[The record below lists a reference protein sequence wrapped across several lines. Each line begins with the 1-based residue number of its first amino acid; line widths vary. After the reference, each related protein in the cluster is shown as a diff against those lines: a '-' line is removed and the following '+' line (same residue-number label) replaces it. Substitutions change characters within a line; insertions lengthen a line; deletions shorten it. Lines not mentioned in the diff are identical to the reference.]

1 MASIFNLK
9 SWVSLDDAAK
19 HLNPFFDEEIEVKD
33 LLRLVLDGHLQLS
46 INFVNH
52 TYGALGQ
59 AVGKDE
65 LQESDWEEMELPF
78 SGKQYV
84 LMLHDLYNDKWLREK
99 DQKKLQSITGVWDLT
114 IAGHGLYEV
123 EHLYY
128 LLSNGTGV
136 TKDTLGGIEVTQ
148 GNKTFVIYEPFHAD
162 KKKAEECQ
170 RERYE
175 KKNEYL
181 NKNNLP
187 SEVFHFNYY
196 DRRDW
201 YPSGVIPDDAIW
213 CIRTNELTRFVQSQI
228 QPTPEPQEIKD
239 LNPTERD
246 ALHNIIKALANMVID
261 PTAPK
266 EKEKSDEQRGKPPF
280 KNQTQLIEFLSDKE
294 SGLGEWRGLSKPNL
308 EKVFAKA
315 NKTDSP

>member
-1 MASIFNLK
+1 MASLFNLK
-9 SWVSLDDAAK
+9 SWVTLDDAVR

-148 GNKTFVIYEPFHAD
+148 GNKTFVIYEPFHVD
-162 KKKAEECQ
+162 KEKAKDCQ
-170 RERYE
+170 KERHE

-181 NKNNLP
+181 KKNNLP
-187 SEVFHFNYY
+187 SEVFHFDYY

-201 YPSGVIPDDAIW
+201 LPSGVIPDDAIW
-213 CIRTNELTRFVQSQI
+213 CIRTNELTRFIKSQTEPETM
-228 QPTPEPQEIKD
+228 PTNE
-239 LNPTERD
+239 
-246 ALHNIIKALANMVID
+246 
-261 PTAPK
+261 APK
-266 EKEKSDEQRGKPPF
+266 GSHLAVIWGLKQMILTGQDGNGNPIRQANVNQDTIRQALETFEDQHIARTGFGKRTIDDVF
-280 KNQTQLIEFLSDKE
+280 SEANRYIENRTK
-294 SGLGEWRGLSKPNL
+294 
-308 EKVFAKA
+308 
-315 NKTDSP
+315 